1 MRDHLVRRRDFH
13 PLEDYLKIHPHVDR
27 AIFRI
32 TTCYMPVSG
41 PSWIFGGV
49 RPCRSPL
56 FAFEAFQD

>member
-27 AIFRI
+27 SIFRI
-32 TTCYMPVSG
+32 TTTYMPVSG

-49 RPCRSPL
+49 SCVLDLWCRRPSL
-56 FAFEAFQD
+56 T